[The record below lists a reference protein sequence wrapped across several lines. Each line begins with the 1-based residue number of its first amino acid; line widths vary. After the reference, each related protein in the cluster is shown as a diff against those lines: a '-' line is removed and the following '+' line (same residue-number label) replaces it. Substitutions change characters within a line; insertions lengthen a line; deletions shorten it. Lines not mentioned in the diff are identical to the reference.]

1 MFNPNVK
8 QAEDASRQTLG
19 YGSLSKIWTGSNS
32 SVSATLIIFS
42 PRALSKQ
49 FVRPYVFNFNDNF
62 IDEVVGRQFDSNIFN
77 GMNRKSDAVLNA
89 IMPTSFEGIY
99 QVRNEEL
106 SFYYTFMLIIQ
117 KDQAHDALSPFLRA
131 PSPMKRQLISG
142 YFLQEPYNPNT
153 MYMGAPTINPNAM
166 MVFTHDSVFHIS
178 PHDMTRRGN
187 TLINM
192 NHNADNISR
201 VTEQMVVPGVGNNG
215 DNKLYMMRPMD
226 LDRAAGL
233 SASFGNLNDPSN
245 DPSFVSGMANA
256 SLDAVAGARGGNAAV
271 PLACSLKSPMA
282 QLNHI
287 CDAARTVMYANLY
300 DNGNTNSFTNPFIPR
315 QDDPVNA
322 HRYMAQNFSSS
333 LETVDLNPMTREGS
347 DVDTSIPMSIAQ
359 LDQMFGNK
367 LLIMPFIVESRAS
380 CELTPQDE
388 ITSHKSVM
396 SSMLASTISSMLPCY
411 NIGGI
416 AFSYYSYRSDTGGLG
431 RKGIWVLSSVDPL
444 IPNIGPDGI
453 DHHLQACIQM
463 FYREMENNLFP
474 ILLNAG
480 GDFELHVEINCFNV
494 SLVNLIFM
502 DEKGMCQN
510 PNGYWE
516 TNNCFNSF
524 TNPLLA
530 GENIAARNVNSLA
543 AFKDATLASL
553 TDTTTNISF

>member
-1 MFNPNVK
+1 MFSPNVK
-8 QAEDASRQTLG
+8 PAEDASQQVLG
-19 YGSLSKIWTGSNS
+19 YGTLSKAWSGSG
-32 SVSATLIIFS
+32 SATLFIFS

-49 FVRPYVFNFNDNF
+49 FVRPYVFNFSDNF
-62 IDEVVGRQFDSNIFN
+62 IDEIVGKQFDANMFN

-89 IMPTSFEGIY
+89 IVPTSFEGIY

-106 SFYYTFMLIIQ
+106 SFYYTFMLIVQ
-117 KDQAHDALSPFLRA
+117 RENAQNALSPFLKA
-131 PSPMKRQLISG
+131 PSPTKRQLMSG
-142 YFLQEPYNPNT
+142 YFLQEPYNPTT
-153 MYMGAPTINPNAM
+153 MYMGSPTINPNAM
-166 MVFTHDSVFHIS
+166 MVFTHDSVFHVS
-178 PHDMTRRGN
+178 PNDMLRGN
-187 TLINM
+187 RTVINM

-201 VTEQMVVPGVGNNG
+201 TTEQMVVPGVGNGG
-215 DNKLYMMRPMD
+215 DNRLYMMRPMD

-233 SASFGNLNDPSN
+233 SANFGETSVN
-245 DPSFVSGMANA
+245 GMANA

-271 PLACSLKSPMA
+271 PLASSLKSPMA

-287 CDAARTVMYANLY
+287 CDAARSVLYSNLY
-300 DNGNTNSFTNPFIPR
+300 ESGNMNSFTNPFIPR
-315 QDDPVNA
+315 QDDPVNSQ
-322 HRYMAQNFSSS
+322 RYMSQTFSSS
-333 LETVDLNPMTREGS
+333 LETVDLNPMTREGT
-347 DVDTSIPMSIAQ
+347 DIDTSIPMSIAQ
-359 LDQMFGNK
+359 LDQMFGNS
-367 LLIMPFIVESRAS
+367 LMIMPFIVESHAS

-416 AFSYYSYRSDTGGLG
+416 SFSYYSYMSSNGALTN
-431 RKGIWVLSSVDPL
+431 KGVWNLINVDPL

-480 GDFELHVEINCFNV
+480 GDFELHAEINCYNV
-494 SLVNLIFM
+494 SLINLIFM
-502 DEKGMCQN
+502 DEKGMCAN
-510 PNGYWE
+510 PHGYWE
-516 TNNCFNSF
+516 TNNCFNNF

-543 AFKDATLASL
+543 AFKDATLASIGNN
-553 TDTTTNISF
+553 TANITF

>member
-8 QAEDASRQTLG
+8 PAEDASQQMLG
-19 YGSLSKIWTGSNS
+19 YGTLSKCWAGNG
-32 SVSATLIIFS
+32 SATLFIFS

-49 FVRPYVFNFNDNF
+49 FVRPYVFNFSDNF
-62 IDEVVGRQFDSNIFN
+62 IDEIVGKQFDSNVFN

-106 SFYYTFMLIIQ
+106 SFYYTFMLIVQ
-117 KDQAHDALSPFLRA
+117 RENAQNALSPFLKA
-131 PSPMKRQLISG
+131 PSPTKRQLMSG
-142 YFLQEPYNPNT
+142 YFLQEPYNPTT
-153 MYMGAPTINPNAM
+153 MYLGAPTINPNAT
-166 MVFTHDSVFHIS
+166 MVFTHDSVFHVS
-178 PHDMTRRGN
+178 PNDMLRGN
-187 TLINM
+187 RTVINM

-201 VTEQMVVPGVGNNG
+201 TTEQMVVPDGQNQG
-215 DNKLYMMRPMD
+215 DNRLFMMRPMD

-233 SASFGNLNDPSN
+233 TANFGETTVN
-245 DPSFVSGMANA
+245 GMANA

-271 PLACSLKSPMA
+271 PLASSLKSPMA

-287 CDAARTVMYANLY
+287 CDAARSVLYSNLY
-300 DNGNTNSFTNPFIPR
+300 ESGNMNSFTNPFIPR

-322 HRYMAQNFSSS
+322 QRYMAQTFSSS
-333 LETVDLNPMTREGS
+333 LETVDLNPMTREGT
-347 DVDTSIPMSIAQ
+347 DIDTSIPMTIAQ
-359 LDQMFGNK
+359 LDQMFGNQ
-367 LLIMPFIVESRAS
+367 LMIMPFIVESHAS

-416 AFSYYSYRSDTGGLG
+416 SFSYYSYLSANGALTN
-431 RKGIWVLSSVDPL
+431 KGVWNLINVDPL

-480 GDFELHVEINCFNV
+480 GDFELHAEINCYNV
-494 SLVNLIFM
+494 SLINLVYM
-502 DEKGMCQN
+502 DERGMCAN
-510 PNGYWE
+510 PHGYWE
-516 TNNCFNSF
+516 TNNCFNNF

-543 AFKDATLASL
+543 AFKDATLASIGN
-553 TDTTTNISF
+553 TPNITF

>member
-8 QAEDASRQTLG
+8 PAEDASQQVLG
-19 YGSLSKIWTGSNS
+19 YGTLSKAWSGSG
-32 SVSATLIIFS
+32 SATLFIFS

-49 FVRPYVFNFNDNF
+49 FVRPYVFNFSDNF
-62 IDEVVGRQFDSNIFN
+62 IDEIVGKQFDANMFN

-89 IMPTSFEGIY
+89 IVPTSFEGIY

-106 SFYYTFMLIIQ
+106 SFYYTFMLIVQ
-117 KDQAHDALSPFLRA
+117 RENAQNALSPFLKA
-131 PSPMKRQLISG
+131 PSPTKRQLMSG
-142 YFLQEPYNPNT
+142 YFLQEPYNPTT
-153 MYMGAPTINPNAM
+153 MYMGSPTINPNAM
-166 MVFTHDSVFHIS
+166 MVFTHDSVFHVS
-178 PHDMTRRGN
+178 PNDMLRGN
-187 TLINM
+187 RTVINM

-201 VTEQMVVPGVGNNG
+201 TTEQMVVPGIGNGG
-215 DNKLYMMRPMD
+215 DNRLYMMRPMD

-233 SASFGNLNDPSN
+233 SANFGETSVN
-245 DPSFVSGMANA
+245 GMANA

-271 PLACSLKSPMA
+271 PLASSLKSPMA

-287 CDAARTVMYANLY
+287 CDAARSVLYSNLY
-300 DNGNTNSFTNPFIPR
+300 ESGNMNSFTNPFIPR
-315 QDDPVNA
+315 QDDPVNSQ
-322 HRYMAQNFSSS
+322 RYMAQTFSSS
-333 LETVDLNPMTREGS
+333 LETVDLNPMTREGT
-347 DVDTSIPMSIAQ
+347 DIDTSIPMSIAQ
-359 LDQMFGNK
+359 LDKMFGNQ
-367 LLIMPFIVESRAS
+367 LMIMPFIVESHAS

-416 AFSYYSYRSDTGGLG
+416 SFSYYSYMSSNGALTN
-431 RKGIWVLSSVDPL
+431 KGVWNLINVDPL

-480 GDFELHVEINCFNV
+480 GDFELHAEINCYNV
-494 SLVNLIFM
+494 SLINLIFM
-502 DEKGMCQN
+502 DEKGMCTN
-510 PNGYWE
+510 PHGYWE
-516 TNNCFNSF
+516 TNNCFNNF

-543 AFKDATLASL
+543 AFKDATLASIGNN
-553 TDTTTNISF
+553 TANITF

>member
-8 QAEDASRQTLG
+8 PAEDASQQVLG
-19 YGSLSKIWTGSNS
+19 YGSLSKVWQGSG
-32 SVSATLIIFS
+32 SATLFIFS

-49 FVRPYVFNFNDNF
+49 FVRPYVFNFSDNF
-62 IDEVVGRQFDSNIFN
+62 IDEIVSKQFDANVFN

-89 IMPTSFEGIY
+89 IVPTSFEGIY

-117 KDQAHDALSPFLRA
+117 RENVQNALSPFLKA
-131 PSPMKRQLISG
+131 PSPTKRQLMSG
-142 YFLQEPYNPNT
+142 YFLQEPYNPTT
-153 MYMGAPTINPNAM
+153 MYMGSPTINPNAM
-166 MVFTHDSVFHIS
+166 MVFTHDSVFHVS
-178 PHDMTRRGN
+178 PNDMMRNNRTV
-187 TLINM
+187 INM

-201 VTEQMVVPGVGNNG
+201 TTEQMVVPGAGNNG
-215 DNKLYMMRPMD
+215 DNRLYMMRPMD

-233 SASFGNLNDPSN
+233 SANFGESSVN
-245 DPSFVSGMANA
+245 GMANA

-271 PLACSLKSPMA
+271 PLASSLKSPMA

-287 CDAARTVMYANLY
+287 CDAARTVLYSNLY
-300 DNGNTNSFTNPFIPR
+300 ESGNMNSFTNPFIPR

-322 HRYMAQNFSSS
+322 QRYMSQTFSSS
-333 LETVDLNPMTREGS
+333 LETVDLNPMTREGT
-347 DVDTSIPMSIAQ
+347 DIDTSIPMSIAQ
-359 LDQMFGNK
+359 LDQMFGSQ
-367 LLIMPFIVESRAS
+367 LIIMPFIVEHHAS

-396 SSMLASTISSMLPCY
+396 SSMLASTVSSMLPCY

-416 AFSYYSYRSDTGGLG
+416 SFSYYSYMSNTGGIG
-431 RKGIWVLSSVDPL
+431 NKGVWNLINVDPL

-480 GDFELHVEINCFNV
+480 GDFELHAEINCYNV
-494 SLVNLIFM
+494 SLINLVFM
-502 DEKGMCQN
+502 DEKGSCQN

-516 TNNCFNSF
+516 TNNCFNNF

-543 AFKDATLASL
+543 AFKDATLASIGN
-553 TDTTTNISF
+553 TSSISF

>member
-8 QAEDASRQTLG
+8 PAEDASQQVLG
-19 YGSLSKIWTGSNS
+19 YGSLSKVWQGSG
-32 SVSATLIIFS
+32 SATLFIFS

-49 FVRPYVFNFNDNF
+49 FVRPYVFNFSDNF
-62 IDEVVGRQFDSNIFN
+62 IDEIVSKQFDANVFN

-89 IMPTSFEGIY
+89 IVPTSFEGIY

-117 KDQAHDALSPFLRA
+117 RENVQNALSPFLKA
-131 PSPMKRQLISG
+131 PSPTKRQLMSG
-142 YFLQEPYNPNT
+142 YFLQEPYNPTT
-153 MYMGAPTINPNAM
+153 MYMGSPTINPNAM
-166 MVFTHDSVFHIS
+166 MVFTHDSVFHVS
-178 PHDMTRRGN
+178 PNDMMRNNRTV
-187 TLINM
+187 INM

-201 VTEQMVVPGVGNNG
+201 TTEQMVIPGAGNNG
-215 DNKLYMMRPMD
+215 DNRLYMMRPMD

-233 SASFGNLNDPSN
+233 SANFGESSVN
-245 DPSFVSGMANA
+245 GMANA

-271 PLACSLKSPMA
+271 PLASSLKSPMA

-287 CDAARTVMYANLY
+287 CDAARTVLYSNLY
-300 DNGNTNSFTNPFIPR
+300 ESGNMNSFTNPFIPR

-322 HRYMAQNFSSS
+322 QRYMSQTFSSS
-333 LETVDLNPMTREGS
+333 LETVDLNPMTREGT
-347 DVDTSIPMSIAQ
+347 DIDTSIPMSIAQ
-359 LDQMFGNK
+359 LDQMFGSQ
-367 LLIMPFIVESRAS
+367 LMIMPFIVEHHAS

-396 SSMLASTISSMLPCY
+396 SSMLASTVSSMLPCY

-416 AFSYYSYRSDTGGLG
+416 SFSYYSYMSNTGGIG
-431 RKGIWVLSSVDPL
+431 NKGVWNLINVDPL

-453 DHHLQACIQM
+453 DRHLQACIQM

-480 GDFELHVEINCFNV
+480 GDFELHAEINCYNV
-494 SLVNLIFM
+494 SLINLIFM

-510 PNGYWE
+510 PHGYWE
-516 TNNCFNSF
+516 TNNCFNNF

-543 AFKDATLASL
+543 AFKDATLASIGN
-553 TDTTTNISF
+553 TSSISF

>member
-8 QAEDASRQTLG
+8 PAEDASQQVLG
-19 YGSLSKIWTGSNS
+19 YGTLSKAWSGSG
-32 SVSATLIIFS
+32 SATLFIFS

-49 FVRPYVFNFNDNF
+49 FVRPYVFNFSDNF
-62 IDEVVGRQFDSNIFN
+62 IDEIVGKQFDANVFN
-77 GMNRKSDAVLNA
+77 GLNRKSDAVLNA
-89 IMPTSFEGIY
+89 IVPTSFEGIY

-106 SFYYTFMLIIQ
+106 SFYYTFMLIVQ
-117 KDQAHDALSPFLRA
+117 RENAQNALSPFLKA
-131 PSPMKRQLISG
+131 PSPTKRQLMSG
-142 YFLQEPYNPNT
+142 YFLQEPYNPTT
-153 MYMGAPTINPNAM
+153 MYMGSPTINPNAM
-166 MVFTHDSVFHIS
+166 MVFTHDSVFHVS
-178 PHDMTRRGN
+178 PHDMLRGN
-187 TLINM
+187 RTVINM

-201 VTEQMVVPGVGNNG
+201 TTEQMVVPGAGNGG
-215 DNKLYMMRPMD
+215 DNRLYMMRPMD

-233 SASFGNLNDPSN
+233 SANFGESSVN
-245 DPSFVSGMANA
+245 GMANA

-271 PLACSLKSPMA
+271 PLASSLKSPMA

-287 CDAARTVMYANLY
+287 CDAARSVLYSNLY
-300 DNGNTNSFTNPFIPR
+300 ESGNMNSFTNPFIPR
-315 QDDPVNA
+315 QDDPVNSQ
-322 HRYMAQNFSSS
+322 RYMAQTFSSS
-333 LETVDLNPMTREGS
+333 LETVDLNPMTREGT
-347 DVDTSIPMSIAQ
+347 DIDTSIPMSIAQ
-359 LDQMFGNK
+359 LDQMFGNQ
-367 LLIMPFIVESRAS
+367 LMIMPFIVESHAS

-416 AFSYYSYRSDTGGLG
+416 SFSYYSYMSTNGAIGN
-431 RKGIWVLSSVDPL
+431 KGVWNLINVDPL

-480 GDFELHVEINCFNV
+480 GDFELHAEVNCYNV
-494 SLVNLIFM
+494 SLINLIFM
-502 DEKGMCQN
+502 DEKGMCAN

-516 TNNCFNSF
+516 TNNCFNNF

-543 AFKDATLASL
+543 AFKDATLASIGNNSA
-553 TDTTTNISF
+553 NITF

>member
-8 QAEDASRQTLG
+8 PAEDASQQVLG
-19 YGSLSKIWTGSNS
+19 YGTLSKAWSGSG
-32 SVSATLIIFS
+32 SATLFIFS

-49 FVRPYVFNFNDNF
+49 FVRPYVFNFSDNF
-62 IDEVVGRQFDSNIFN
+62 IDEIVGKQFDANVFN
-77 GMNRKSDAVLNA
+77 GLNRKSDAVLNA
-89 IMPTSFEGIY
+89 IVPTSFEGIY

-106 SFYYTFMLIIQ
+106 SFYYTFMLIVQ
-117 KDQAHDALSPFLRA
+117 RENAQNALSPFLKA
-131 PSPMKRQLISG
+131 PSPTKRQLMSG
-142 YFLQEPYNPNT
+142 YFLQEPYNPTT
-153 MYMGAPTINPNAM
+153 MYMGSPTINPNAM
-166 MVFTHDSVFHIS
+166 MVFTHDSVFHVS
-178 PHDMTRRGN
+178 PHDMLRGN
-187 TLINM
+187 RTVINM

-201 VTEQMVVPGVGNNG
+201 TTEQMVVPGVGNNG
-215 DNKLYMMRPMD
+215 DNRLYMMRPMD

-233 SASFGNLNDPSN
+233 SANFGESSVN
-245 DPSFVSGMANA
+245 GMANA

-271 PLACSLKSPMA
+271 PLASSLKSPMA

-287 CDAARTVMYANLY
+287 CDAARSVLYSNLY
-300 DNGNTNSFTNPFIPR
+300 ESGNMNSFTNPFIPR
-315 QDDPVNA
+315 QDDPVNSQ
-322 HRYMAQNFSSS
+322 RYMAQTFSSS
-333 LETVDLNPMTREGS
+333 LETVDLNPMTREGT
-347 DVDTSIPMSIAQ
+347 DIDTSIPMSIAQ
-359 LDQMFGNK
+359 LDQMFGNQ
-367 LLIMPFIVESRAS
+367 LMIMPFIVESHAS

-416 AFSYYSYRSDTGGLG
+416 SFSYYSYMSTNGAIGN
-431 RKGIWVLSSVDPL
+431 KGVWNLINVDPL

-480 GDFELHVEINCFNV
+480 GDFELHAEVNCYNV
-494 SLVNLIFM
+494 SLINLIFM
-502 DEKGMCQN
+502 DEKGMCAN

-516 TNNCFNSF
+516 TNNCFNNF

-543 AFKDATLASL
+543 AFKDATLASIGNNSA
-553 TDTTTNISF
+553 NITF

>member
-8 QAEDASRQTLG
+8 PAEDASQQVLG
-19 YGSLSKIWTGSNS
+19 YGTLSKAWSGNG
-32 SVSATLIIFS
+32 SATLFIFS

-49 FVRPYVFNFNDNF
+49 FVRPYVFNFSDNF
-62 IDEVVGRQFDSNIFN
+62 IDEIVGKQFDANVFN
-77 GMNRKSDAVLNA
+77 GLNRKSDAVLNA
-89 IMPTSFEGIY
+89 IVPTSFEGIY

-106 SFYYTFMLIIQ
+106 SFYYTFMLIVQ
-117 KDQAHDALSPFLRA
+117 RENAQNALSPFLKA
-131 PSPMKRQLISG
+131 PSPTKRQLMSG
-142 YFLQEPYNPNT
+142 YFLQEPYNPTT
-153 MYMGAPTINPNAM
+153 MYMGSPTINPNAM
-166 MVFTHDSVFHIS
+166 MVFTHDSVFHVS
-178 PHDMTRRGN
+178 PHDMLRGN
-187 TLINM
+187 RTVINM

-201 VTEQMVVPGVGNNG
+201 TTEQMVVPGVGNGG
-215 DNKLYMMRPMD
+215 DNRLYMMRPMD

-233 SASFGNLNDPSN
+233 SANFGESSVN
-245 DPSFVSGMANA
+245 GMANA

-271 PLACSLKSPMA
+271 PLASSLKSPMA

-287 CDAARTVMYANLY
+287 CDAARSVLYSNLY
-300 DNGNTNSFTNPFIPR
+300 ESGNMNSFTNPFIPR
-315 QDDPVNA
+315 QDDPVNSQ
-322 HRYMAQNFSSS
+322 RYMAQTFSSS
-333 LETVDLNPMTREGS
+333 LETVDLNPMTREGT
-347 DVDTSIPMSIAQ
+347 DIDTSIPMSIAQ
-359 LDQMFGNK
+359 LDQMFGNQ
-367 LLIMPFIVESRAS
+367 LMIMPFIVESHAS

-416 AFSYYSYRSDTGGLG
+416 SFSYYSYMSTNGAIGN
-431 RKGIWVLSSVDPL
+431 KGVWNLINVDPL

-480 GDFELHVEINCFNV
+480 GDFELHAEVNCYNV
-494 SLVNLIFM
+494 SLINLIFM
-502 DEKGMCQN
+502 DEKGMCAN

-516 TNNCFNSF
+516 TNNCFNNF

-543 AFKDATLASL
+543 AFKDATLASIGNNSA
-553 TDTTTNISF
+553 NITF

>member
-8 QAEDASRQTLG
+8 PAEDASRQVLG
-19 YGSLSKIWTGSNS
+19 YGTLSRCWGNG
-32 SVSATLIIFS
+32 SATLFIFS

-49 FVRPYVFNFNDNF
+49 FVRPYVFNFSDNF
-62 IDEVVGRQFDSNIFN
+62 IDEIVGKQFDANMFN
-77 GMNRKSDAVLNA
+77 GMNKKSDAVLNA
-89 IMPTSFEGIY
+89 IVPTSFDGIY

-106 SFYYTFMLIIQ
+106 SFYYTFMLIVQ
-117 KDQAHDALSPFLRA
+117 RDQAQNALSPFLKA

-142 YFLQEPYNPNT
+142 YFLQEPYNPTT
-153 MYMGAPTINPNAM
+153 MYLGSPTINPNAT
-166 MVFTHDSVFHIS
+166 MVFTHDSVFHVS
-178 PHDMTRRGN
+178 PNDMMRNGN
-187 TLINM
+187 TVINM

-201 VTEQMVVPGVGNNG
+201 TTEQMVVPDALNQG
-215 DNKLYMMRPMD
+215 DNRLFMMRPMD

-233 SASFGNLNDPSN
+233 SANFGESSVN
-245 DPSFVSGMANA
+245 GMANA
-256 SLDAVAGARGGNAAV
+256 SLDAVAGSRGGNAAV
-271 PLACSLKSPMA
+271 PLASSLKSPMA

-287 CDAARTVMYANLY
+287 CDAARTVLYSNLY
-300 DNGNTNSFTNPFIPR
+300 ESGNMNSFTNPFIPR

-322 HRYMAQNFSSS
+322 QRYMAQTFSSS
-333 LETVDLNPMTREGS
+333 LETVDLNPMTREGT
-347 DVDTSIPMSIAQ
+347 DIDTSIPMTIAQ
-359 LDQMFGNK
+359 LDQRFGNQ
-367 LLIMPFIVESRAS
+367 LMIMPFIVESHAS

-416 AFSYYSYRSDTGGLG
+416 SFSYYSYMSNTGGLG
-431 RKGIWVLSSVDPL
+431 RKGVWNLINVDPL

-453 DHHLQACIQM
+453 DHHLQACIHM
-463 FYREMENNLFP
+463 FYQEMENNLFP

-480 GDFELHVEINCFNV
+480 GDFELHAEINCYNV
-494 SLVNLIFM
+494 SLINLIYM
-502 DEKGMCQN
+502 DERGMCTN

-516 TNNCFNSF
+516 TNNCFNNF

-543 AFKDATLASL
+543 AFKDATLASIGN
-553 TDTTTNISF
+553 TASISF